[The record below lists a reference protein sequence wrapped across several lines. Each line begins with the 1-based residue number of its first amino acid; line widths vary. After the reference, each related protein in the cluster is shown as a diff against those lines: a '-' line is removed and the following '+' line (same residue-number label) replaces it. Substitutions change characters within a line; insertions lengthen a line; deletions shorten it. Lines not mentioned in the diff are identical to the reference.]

1 MTDFTSYQ
9 SLLFSIAYRMLG
21 SAVEAEDMVQ
31 ETYLRYQQAESGE
44 IRSLKSYLTTIIT
57 RLCLDR
63 LKSAQVV
70 REQYVGVWLPEPI
83 LTTASSLNKDSLVE
97 QETLSLAFLTL
108 LECLTPPERA
118 VWLLVEA
125 FDYQYD
131 EIAEIIDKSSA
142 TCRQLY
148 HRAKERLALGQRRF
162 EVWQPTHARLLE
174 NFLLACQQGDI
185 AGLTAVLASDVVCWS
200 DGGGKVRSAIRPV
213 IGQTNVVR
221 LIIGLLSKVVDQPF
235 VTTLVEINGQP
246 ALVNYLGG
254 QLFNILALD
263 FTATEITGLRL
274 VTNPDKLH
282 YLAQQLQRQAS

>member
-44 IRSLKSYLTTIIT
+44 IHSLKSYLTTIIT

-213 IGQTNVVR
+213 IGQTNVLR
-221 LIIGLLSKVVDQPF
+221 LIIGLLNKVVDQPF